1 MKRVTAIAAALF
13 VAALVALT
21 INVSAQD
28 FNPLE
33 KTYLTFSAPVE
44 LPGMTLPAGTYTF
57 KLADTPSRNV
67 VQVLSQD
74 EKKIHGQFLFVQ
86 AQRRD
91 PSGDT
96 VVTFRETA
104 EGNTPAVQYWYYPG
118 ETIGKEFVYPK
129 DQAVKIA
136 ARTHSTVLS
145 TEGDISAESQ
155 VSSIDESGKVTQWER
170 QSRDNNTASAAPAQ
184 SPSVQAQPSAPAG
197 SLAGN
202 QGPARTQ
209 DRTTASDTASSSASQ
224 APAAPAPAPAPARE
238 PARSTASA
246 SQSNNNAVGTSG
258 QVAANELPHT
268 ASPLP
273 IAGLLGLLS
282 LGGGLG
288 LRAFRRV

>member
-13 VAALVALT
+13 VAALMALT

-44 LPGMTLPAGTYTF
+44 LPGMNLPAGTYTF

-91 PSGDT
+91 ASGDT

-104 EGNTPAVQYWYYPG
+104 EGTTPAVQYWYYPG

-145 TEGDISAESQ
+145 TEGDITPESQ
-155 VSSIDESGKVTQWER
+155 VSSIDESGKVTKWER
-170 QSRDNNTASAAPAQ
+170 QSRDNNTAAAAPAQ

-202 QGPARTQ
+202 QGAAQPQ
-209 DRTTASDTASSSASQ
+209 DRTTASDTARSSV
-224 APAAPAPAPAPARE
+224 APAPARE

-246 SQSNNNAVGTSG
+246 SQSNNTAVGTSG
-258 QVAANELPHT
+258 QVAANELPRT

>member
-1 MKRVTAIAAALF
+1 MKRVTAIAAAVF
-13 VAALVALT
+13 IAALVALT
-21 INVSAQD
+21 IKVNAQD

-91 PSGDT
+91 PSGET

-104 EGNTPAVQYWYYPG
+104 DGTTPAVHYWFYPG

-136 ARTHSTVLS
+136 ARTHENVLS
-145 TEGDISAESQ
+145 TEGDISANSQ
-155 VSSIDESGKVTQWER
+155 VSSVDESGKVTPWER
-170 QSRDNNTASAAPAQ
+170 QSRDNNTASAAAASSASVPAQ
-184 SPSVQAQPSAPAG
+184 PTAPAG

-202 QGPARTQ
+202 RGPAEPQQ
-209 DRTTASDTASSSASQ
+209 DRTIASDTSAAP
-224 APAAPAPAPAPARE
+224 APAATPAPAPAPR
-238 PARSTASA
+238 
-246 SQSNNNAVGTSG
+246 NNTVGTSG
-258 QVAANELPHT
+258 QQQPAAARELPKT

-273 IAGLLGLLS
+273 IAGLFGLFS

-288 LRAFRRV
+288 LRAFRRS